1 MMTSNNE
8 NGVGLDDLDN
18 AEIGSFLSQ
27 SEREAIAR
35 YRKRHPEKVQKWR
48 FNSSLSYC
56 RRYVEAHPEAREEL
70 VSFLRDFK

>member
-1 MMTSNNE
+1 MPVKNE
-8 NGVGLDDLDN
+8 ISIDLDDLN
-18 AEIGSFLSQ
+18 NPEIGSFLSQ

-70 VSFLRDFK
+70 VSFLKELK